1 MKFQEILKEINFN
14 PADYLTEVR
23 KSARKYGYNP
33 ADVDFSDNMK
43 NKLMIRRPDGKM
55 IHLGLSGYGDFLI
68 YKHLE
73 KEGIAPAGT
82 AEKKRNVFQRSHGQ
96 LQKNIQARRK
106 GDNLKYTPN
115 KLALLLNW

>member
-1 MKFQEILKEINFN
+1 MKFEKILQEIDYN
-14 PADYLTEVR
+14 PSNYLAEVR
-23 KSARKYGYNP
+23 KRAKQHGYNP
-33 ADVDFSDNMK
+33 ADVEFSDNMK
-43 NKLMIRRPDGKM
+43 NKLMIHDPNGKKV
-55 IHLGLSGYGDFLI
+55 HFGLNGYGDFLI

-82 AEKKRNVFQRSHGQ
+82 AEKKRNTFQRSHGQ

-106 GDNLKYTPN
+106 GDNLKYTAN